1 MTKMGIELRPKLYT
15 ATKEQYRQQQW
26 FIKIPHQNKKR
37 KKQHIIALSPF
48 FFTPLHTGEKKFT
61 IKLFTT
67 IIKIKKTT
75 EDILLWYILCHFN
88 TRPR

>member
-48 FFTPLHTGEKKFT
+48 FFTPLHTGK
-61 IKLFTT
+61 
-67 IIKIKKTT
+67 
-75 EDILLWYILCHFN
+75 
-88 TRPR
+88 